1 MKFDSLDF
9 YREHASR
16 YSNLSHEFTHSL
28 YTDSSL
34 TGLAGDMDL
43 LKRIVKLAP
52 GRRGLD
58 AGCGAGARDVH
69 LLNAWGYQAYGVD
82 AVEENVSLA
91 KSLHPEIADL
101 IQVVDLREPLPFADA
116 SFDFVTCN
124 AVIQHMAPQTTEQ
137 TTLPELARVLAPDG
151 VLQLMFK
158 VGSGVVTVGDKA
170 YGSQSVAR
178 TFQLYSEYRL
188 LEVLKELGCTLVE
201 PSGKEELGGL
211 MYFNDIKPMRH
222 CVFWVRKSDS
232 WSGSTRPTTTGAGR
246 AKR

>member
-9 YREHASR
+9 YQEHARR
-16 YSNLSHEFTHSL
+16 YSDLSHEFTHSL
-28 YTDSSL
+28 YTDSSP

-69 LLNAWGYQAYGVD
+69 LLNSWGYKAYGVD
-82 AVEENVSLA
+82 AVKENISLA
-91 KSLHPEIADL
+91 RSLHPEIADL
-101 IQVVDLREPLPFADA
+101 IQVSDLREPLPFDDA

-124 AVIQHMAPQTTEQ
+124 AVIQHLDPETTEH
-137 TTLPELARVLAPDG
+137 TMLPEIARVLAPDG

-158 VGSGVVTVGDKA
+158 LGFGVVTVEDKA
-170 YGSQSVAR
+170 YGSESVAR
-178 TFQLYSEYRL
+178 MFQLYSEHRL

-201 PSGKEELGGL
+201 ASGKEGLGGL
-211 MYFNDIKPMRH
+211 MYFNDIKPMRY
-222 CVFWVRKSDS
+222 CVFWVRKSNS
-232 WSGSTRPTTTGAGR
+232 
-246 AKR
+246 